1 MIYSAA
7 PPLIPELGAVS
18 SRLPLRSIIE
28 IDEEKC
34 DGCGRCIP
42 RCAENALRIVDGKA
56 RLVKDIYCDGLGA
69 CLDHCPR
76 GAITIVRREAE
87 PFDEEAARALETEGS
102 HGARSVDEEGPSG
115 SFSRASALRN
125 WPVQIRLVSSKAP
138 FFRGSDLLIVA
149 DCVPFAYPDLHADL
163 LPRKTVLVGCP
174 KFDDVEAYVE
184 KITEILRLNDVRS
197 VTVVNMDVPC
207 CGGLRGIVDHAL
219 EASGKRIPVERR
231 VLNVE
236 GEMA

>member
-1 MIYSAA
+1 VASK
-7 PPLIPELGAVS
+7 
-18 SRLPLRSIIE
+18 LPLRSIIE

-56 RLVKDIYCDGLGA
+56 RLMKDVYCDGLGA

-87 PFDEEAARALETEGS
+87 PFNEEAARAFEAKGS
-102 HGARSVDEEGPSG
+102 RIAKAADEDRPSG

-125 WPVQIRLVSSKAP
+125 WPVQIRLVSSKAL
-138 FFRGSDLLIVA
+138 FFRGADLLVVA
-149 DCVPFAYPDLHADL
+149 DCVPFAYADLHADL
-163 LPRKTVLVGCP
+163 LPGKAVLVGCP

-207 CGGLRGIVDHAL
+207 CGGLRWIVDHAL
-219 EASGKRIPVERR
+219 ESSGKSIAVERR
-231 VLNVE
+231 VLNVK
-236 GEMA
+236 GEMV